1 MKIQE
6 LLQLWETNASGQL
19 TQEEYNIRLPLE
31 DAARLHALAELY
43 PRHSLTEILTD
54 LLSAALN
61 EVEASLP
68 YIRGDKVVA
77 QDEEGDPL
85 YEDIGPTPKYLTL
98 TKKFIEDME
107 QSQTT
112 NDAHRLSIDRIP
124 NRRSS

>member
-43 PRHSLTEILTD
+43 PRHSLPEILTD

-98 TKKFIEDME
+98 TKKFIHDME
-107 QSQTT
+107 QQSQTT
-112 NDAHRLSIDRIP
+112 TNEAH
-124 NRRSS
+124 